1 MRSPTARTKRFLEAQ
16 LTARLDE
23 QASQIQKVTA
33 QFEASKPAPQV
44 VNNNQYSCADS
55 NKAGAFQQSAVTL
68 HRVAAFCLPRSRFPE
83 IARVL
88 VRFDDFARFTLRVH
102 NEAVSVVAVRVS
114 NPARSP
120 FAINR

>member
-44 VNNNQYSCADS
+44 VNN
-55 NKAGAFQQSAVTL
+55 
-68 HRVAAFCLPRSRFPE
+68 P
-83 IARVL
+83 
-88 VRFDDFARFTLRVH
+88 
-102 NEAVSVVAVRVS
+102 
-114 NPARSP
+114 
-120 FAINR
+120 

>member
-44 VNNNQYSCADS
+44 VKDHYFEIVDERSMRGYSV
-55 NKAGAFQQSAVTL
+55 SATAC
-68 HRVAAFCLPRSRFPE
+68 RA
-83 IARVL
+83 
-88 VRFDDFARFTLRVH
+88 
-102 NEAVSVVAVRVS
+102 
-114 NPARSP
+114 
-120 FAINR
+120 